1 MESKPAEEETKGTG
15 VAKPLQEVEGND
27 KTAEI
32 EVVERKGIKNDM
44 SPFINIAK
52 DWDDDDLKI
61 PDDIKTNLFS
71 MGFTKPSKIQA
82 AIIPL
87 ASCEPYSHMIV

>member
-1 MESKPAEEETKGTG
+1 MESNLPEEKKGEDDQKHKDLAEVDG
-15 VAKPLQEVEGND
+15 QD

-52 DWDDDDLKI
+52 DWDDEDLKI
-61 PDDIKTNLFS
+61 PEDIKTNLFS
-71 MGFTKPSKIQA
+71 MGFTKPSKI
-82 AIIPL
+82 
-87 ASCEPYSHMIV
+87 